1 MSWRKSPHDTSK
13 HGELPAESD
22 IAYKHKLV
30 GVVALATIS
39 AIFLL
44 AVALVVASCFT
55 FPQFV
60 DNPDS
65 PSSSVTRSVG
75 ATRLQSICPIRLS
88 LPDST
93 KYGDSQY
100 QESEGDLQS
109 FARYGAFG
117 DVYKAGVH
125 NIRDNNDE
133 TESLLTKAEDSETSS
148 LISNSSVDHDAQALE
163 GRLSKVVLGTGIAAS
178 MASWATSGDIRG
190 LSATTCSTPLMKQ
203 AFLIPETGA
212 GISLRLEAFNST
224 SKPTVIRVRA
234 WSSKN
239 GSNPLALSTGSAFT
253 VPARSHASFDLSAA
267 APKSSGLYVQTE
279 SEQAPVASF
288 VKVVHMSGLS
298 IKGVDIIR
306 ALSPKSNSAVLSGIN
321 EGDQTKL
328 YVWPSKDGNATI
340 SWINVSGTQKV
351 KDISLK
357 SHNLQ
362 VIDLGTVPEKTHAVS
377 IEGVPTVAMMS
388 VSRDGKDG
396 QSDIAFVE
404 ASRVQGS
411 SAIVSP
417 VSSSETTLYFASTSD
432 NDSSVFLQSFGKTG
446 LLTGSE
452 RIVIPAHRVVSIP
465 AENISNDAVM
475 FTVKTQNNIS
485 FSARIRKDEVDKAG
499 LAGISWLAS
508 QSLEPQQMQV
518 YVSNNNHIV
527 H

>member
-117 DVYKAGVH
+117 DVYKAGVQ

-178 MASWATSGDIRG
+178 MASWATFR
-190 LSATTCSTPLMKQ
+190 
-203 AFLIPETGA
+203 
-212 GISLRLEAFNST
+212 R
-224 SKPTVIRVRA
+224 
-234 WSSKN
+234 
-239 GSNPLALSTGSAFT
+239 
-253 VPARSHASFDLSAA
+253 
-267 APKSSGLYVQTE
+267 
-279 SEQAPVASF
+279 
-288 VKVVHMSGLS
+288 
-298 IKGVDIIR
+298 
-306 ALSPKSNSAVLSGIN
+306 
-321 EGDQTKL
+321 
-328 YVWPSKDGNATI
+328 
-340 SWINVSGTQKV
+340 
-351 KDISLK
+351 
-357 SHNLQ
+357 
-362 VIDLGTVPEKTHAVS
+362 
-377 IEGVPTVAMMS
+377 
-388 VSRDGKDG
+388 
-396 QSDIAFVE
+396 
-404 ASRVQGS
+404 
-411 SAIVSP
+411 
-417 VSSSETTLYFASTSD
+417 
-432 NDSSVFLQSFGKTG
+432 
-446 LLTGSE
+446 
-452 RIVIPAHRVVSIP
+452 
-465 AENISNDAVM
+465 
-475 FTVKTQNNIS
+475 
-485 FSARIRKDEVDKAG
+485 
-499 LAGISWLAS
+499 
-508 QSLEPQQMQV
+508 
-518 YVSNNNHIV
+518 
-527 H
+527 